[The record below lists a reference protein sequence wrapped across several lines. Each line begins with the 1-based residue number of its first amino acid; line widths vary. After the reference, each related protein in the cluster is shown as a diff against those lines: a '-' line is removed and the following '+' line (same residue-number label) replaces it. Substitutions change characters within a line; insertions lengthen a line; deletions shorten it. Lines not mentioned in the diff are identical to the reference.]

1 MGSTP
6 LKVLSEWPE
15 VVEIS
20 VKLVRGRRLDEM
32 NKL

>member
-6 LKVLSEWPE
+6 LKVLSERPE

-20 VKLVRGRRLDEM
+20 VKLVRGKRLV
-32 NKL
+32 